1 MGEIEIKNLA
11 AAAGAKLPA
20 KAVFEVSE
28 KGKALLPSKTLTKK
42 ELEKFRERVMR
53 EYTPEALVTLMEG
66 LIARIRLG
74 DTQAMQLM
82 AKVVKVV
89 EEAPMVA
96 MQINNSVNAGGR
108 KPGRRFE
115 DMVAGP
121 QEERMRLVGGGKT
134 TVIDTTAE

>member
-1 MGEIEIKNLA
+1 MDDTNLVVMQ
-11 AAAGAKLPA
+11 GGGKPEK
-20 KAVFEVSE
+20 KALQISE
-28 KGKALLPSKTLTKK
+28 RGQSLLPSKTLTKK
-42 ELEKFRERVMR
+42 ELDKFRERVMR

-66 LIARIRLG
+66 LLARIKVG

-96 MQINNSVNAGGR
+96 IQNNQTNYNGGGR

-115 DMVAGP
+115 DLVAGP
-121 QEERMRLVGGGKT
+121 QEARMRSIGGGKT
-134 TVIDTTAE
+134 TVIDTTAG